1 MNEKELKDV
10 CASCSTSP
18 YPSRGSIR
26 RGSPKGF
33 GQRDRVLRSA
43 QEVREILEEA
53 PESVLWRLRSIVGKR
68 MRRYELP
75 EETGA

>member
-1 MNEKELKDV
+1 VNEKELKDV

-18 YPSRGSIR
+18 SVEGIDPERITE
-26 RGSPKGF
+26 GF
-33 GQRDRVLRSA
+33 GQRDRVLRSS

-53 PESVLWRLRSIVGKR
+53 PKSVPWRLRSIVGKR

>member
-1 MNEKELKDV
+1 
-10 CASCSTSP
+10 
-18 YPSRGSIR
+18 
-26 RGSPKGF
+26 
-33 GQRDRVLRSA
+33 VLRSS